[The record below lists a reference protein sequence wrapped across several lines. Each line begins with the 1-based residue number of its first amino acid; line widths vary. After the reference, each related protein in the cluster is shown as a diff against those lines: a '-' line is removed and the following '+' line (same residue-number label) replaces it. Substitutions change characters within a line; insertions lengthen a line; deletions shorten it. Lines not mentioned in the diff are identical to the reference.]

1 MTEKFTKLLDIID
14 ADWIEEDPGTAME
27 LIEAL
32 ISDVRHY
39 KEVVEMQR
47 ELLLLT
53 KAILESK
60 INGESIDV
68 EKFSQFY
75 YNAILESKGDS
86 MDEKKREALM
96 TLGRI
101 S

>member
-14 ADWIEEDPGTAME
+14 VDWIEEDPGTAME

-32 ISDVRHY
+32 ISDIRHY
-39 KEVVEMQR
+39 KGVVEMQR

-53 KAILESK
+53 KAILEDK
-60 INGESIDV
+60 GEPID
-68 EKFSQFY
+68 
-75 YNAILESKGDS
+75 D
-86 MDEKKREALM
+86 KKREALK

-101 S
+101 

>member
-14 ADWIEEDPGTAME
+14 VDWIEEDPGTAMQ

-32 ISDVRHY
+32 ISDIRHY
-39 KEVVEMQR
+39 KGVVEMQR

-53 KAILESK
+53 KAILEDK
-60 INGESIDV
+60 GEPID
-68 EKFSQFY
+68 
-75 YNAILESKGDS
+75 D
-86 MDEKKREALM
+86 KKKEALK

-101 S
+101 

>member
-14 ADWIEEDPGTAME
+14 VDWVEEDPGTAME

-32 ISDVRHY
+32 ISDIRHY
-39 KEVVEMQR
+39 KGVVEMQR

-53 KAILESK
+53 KAILEDK
-60 INGESIDV
+60 GEPID
-68 EKFSQFY
+68 
-75 YNAILESKGDS
+75 D
-86 MDEKKREALM
+86 KKKEALK

-101 S
+101 

>member
-14 ADWIEEDPGTAME
+14 VDWVEEDPGTAME

-32 ISDVRHY
+32 ISDIRHY
-39 KEVVEMQR
+39 KGVVEMQR

-53 KAILESK
+53 KAILEAKS
-60 INGESIDV
+60 EPID
-68 EKFSQFY
+68 
-75 YNAILESKGDS
+75 D
-86 MDEKKREALM
+86 KKKEALK

-101 S
+101 

>member
-14 ADWIEEDPGTAME
+14 VDWIEEDPGTAMQ

-32 ISDVRHY
+32 ISDIRHY
-39 KEVVEMQR
+39 KGVVEMQR

-53 KAILESK
+53 KAILK
-60 INGESIDV
+60 DKGEPID
-68 EKFSQFY
+68 
-75 YNAILESKGDS
+75 D
-86 MDEKKREALM
+86 KKKEALK

-101 S
+101 

>member
-1 MTEKFTKLLDIID
+1 MINQRIQQIYNTNNMTEKFTKLLDIID

-53 KAILESK
+53 KALLESK
-60 INGESIDV
+60 NEP
-68 EKFSQFY
+68 
-75 YNAILESKGDS
+75 
-86 MDEKKREALM
+86 MDEKKREAFK

>member
-1 MTEKFTKLLDIID
+1 MKETFKKLLDIID
-14 ADWIEEDPGTAME
+14 TEWIKENPDTAYT

-32 ISDVRHY
+32 VKDVRHY

-53 KAILESK
+53 KALLESK
-60 INGESIDV
+60 NEP
-68 EKFSQFY
+68 
-75 YNAILESKGDS
+75 
-86 MDEKKREALM
+86 MDEKKREAFK

>member
-14 ADWIEEDPGTAME
+14 VDWIEEDPGTAME
-27 LIEAL
+27 LIEGL

-53 KAILESK
+53 KAILEDK
-60 INGESIDV
+60 GYTID
-68 EKFSQFY
+68 
-75 YNAILESKGDS
+75 D
-86 MDEKKREALM
+86 KKREALK

-101 S
+101 